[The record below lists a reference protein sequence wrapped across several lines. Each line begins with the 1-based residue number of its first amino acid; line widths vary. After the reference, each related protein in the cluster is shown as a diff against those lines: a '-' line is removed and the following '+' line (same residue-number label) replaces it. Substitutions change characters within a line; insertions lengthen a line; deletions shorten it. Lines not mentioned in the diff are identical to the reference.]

1 LTVRHS
7 EKERLTIMM
16 LQKKYDLVD
25 ELLNILEQLIAIYT
39 SLKVSN
45 GDKQRV
51 LAAGNLADL
60 QIIAQQEEEIVAVIT
75 ALEERRSTLQG
86 MIDPSHA
93 SFNQLIALLEEPR
106 KQRGIAL
113 SQELRQMVKDMSAVQ
128 ESNSIVLHNFLKLE
142 KHKRNVLFKVSAVP
156 EYGGN
161 NSFASNNSIFNKII

>member
-1 LTVRHS
+1 
-7 EKERLTIMM
+7 MM
-16 LQKKYDLVD
+16 LQEKYDLVD

-51 LAAGNLADL
+51 LAAGNLTDL
-60 QIIAQQEEEIVAVIT
+60 QIIAQQEEKIAAVIAT
-75 ALEERRSTLQG
+75 LEERRNTLQR
-86 MIDPSHA
+86 MIDNTHT

-113 SQELRQMVKDMSAVQ
+113 SQELRQLVNDISVVQ
-128 ESNSIVLHNFLKLE
+128 ESNSIVLNNLLKLE
-142 KHKRNVLFKVSAVP
+142 NHKRNVLFKVSTVP